1 MSEDLRGDLSGLP
14 EQGLI
19 VVGFSGGADS
29 TALAHWLAGRVDPR
43 RLVLAH
49 VNHGLRG
56 EEADRDEA
64 EAGAFARRLGL
75 RFAVFRAD
83 VGSLSKERGLGL
95 EECGRQVRYEFFQF
109 LAAGEEDRVL
119 TAHTA
124 DDNAETMLL
133 NLCRGAGLSGLCG
146 IPRRRG
152 KILRPLLGVTRE
164 ETVGYCRAW
173 GLPFVTDS
181 TNFSGEFAR
190 NRVRL
195 EALPVLRELNPRVVR
210 AMGQTAELLSRDRD
224 FLRGEAQKLLDRA
237 ERKYGLDAETLLGAP
252 ESPRAEALRLWLEGL
267 GCRELEK
274 KHLDQVERCLTRG
287 GAASLPGGR
296 VVRRGAGLLFRDV
309 PARGQPFSREVK
321 LPEGEERVPLPGGR
335 VLVLEKKVLSGEES
349 TQKIHNLDFKNA
361 LDYDI
366 ITGNLVARTRR
377 EGDRFSPAG
386 RGMTKSLKEVF
397 REAGIPPGR
406 REDAVLLECGGRLAF
421 CEGAGASEEFRV
433 REGTSAALLVDVR
446 EIEEQGNEG
455 EKHDGTQ

>member
-1 MSEDLRGDLSGLP
+1 M
-14 EQGLI
+14 
-19 VVGFSGGADS
+19 
-29 TALAHWLAGRVDPR
+29 
-43 RLVLAH
+43 
-49 VNHGLRG
+49 
-56 EEADRDEA
+56 
-64 EAGAFARRLGL
+64 
-75 RFAVFRAD
+75 
-83 VGSLSKERGLGL
+83 
-95 EECGRQVRYEFFQF
+95 
-109 LAAGEEDRVL
+109 
-119 TAHTA
+119 
-124 DDNAETMLL
+124 
-133 NLCRGAGLSGLCG
+133 
-146 IPRRRG
+146 
-152 KILRPLLGVTRE
+152 RPLLSVTRE

-181 TNFSGEFAR
+181 TNFSGEFSR

-237 ERKYGLDAETLLGAP
+237 ERKYGLDAGTLLCAP
-252 ESPRAEALRLWLEGL
+252 GSPRAEALRLWLEGL
-267 GCRELEK
+267 GCRDLEK
-274 KHLDQVERCLTRG
+274 KHLDQVESCLERG
-287 GAASLPGGR
+287 GAASLPGGM

-309 PARGQPFSREVK
+309 PAQGRPFSQGLK

-349 TQKIHNLDFKNA
+349 TQKIHKLDFKNA

-386 RGMTKSLKEVF
+386 RGVTKSLKEVF

-455 EKHDGTQ
+455 EKDDGTQ